1 MSNPVRIY
9 VLHHPDS
16 KPDHQGWAEGLT
28 NRIYDWFRLPSL
40 EGIPVYVRSAA
51 EAGKSWPAL
60 PARKP
65 GQHCLEYIVPLV
77 DAHMVRD
84 PVWHQYLG
92 DIAKL
97 CVTSVKRPAQKW
109 GWAMFPVALDSTAFN
124 LPENVTRMNFIRYGT
139 SPAPQVAVS
148 GKPTDEEQK
157 ALAAYHAGEAEE
169 TLKHLTEALARDLN
183 SRLFP
188 GSGERFKIFISY
200 ARGRAGRAQGAAQLH
215 PGPDTVPGVL

>member
-16 KPDHQGWAEGLT
+16 KPDQGLAEGLT

-51 EAGKSWPAL
+51 EAGKPWPAL
-60 PARKP
+60 PAREP
-65 GQHCLEYIVPLV
+65 GQRCLEYIVPLV

-92 DIAKL
+92 DIAKR
-97 CVTSVKRPAQKW
+97 CATSAKEGSPEW

-124 LPENVTRMNFIRYGT
+124 LPESVTRMNFIRYGT
-139 SPAPQVAVS
+139 SPAPQVAVP

-183 SRLFP
+183 ARLFP

-200 ARGRAGRAQGAAQLH
+200 AARTGWTCRSAAQLH
-215 PGPDTVPGVL
+215 PGPDAVPGVL